1 MTTQFIHPPFPQRI
15 RALGTK
21 VREWRWPWWLALTL
35 LALPTF
41 RTFTVEGLPRS
52 FDGGLHL
59 LRLSLLDSHIRQG
72 MLLPRW
78 TPSLMLGYGY
88 PLYNFYGPGGYYVAE
103 ILHLLGMSLYYAFI
117 SAFCLLIL
125 AAGYGMF
132 LLADDI
138 FGLDGRGRRQR
149 WAAFVAATAY
159 MYGPYLL
166 VNVYQRGALAET
178 MAQALL
184 PWIFLGIR
192 RLCYARQPD
201 RYLLLTSFTLG
212 GLAIT
217 HNITLLFLPPILLV
231 YLFWHWRQTGFQLV
245 RLLWLAGSLLLAM
258 GLSAFYW
265 LPLLGERRD
274 LADTAYEIARQVWL
288 PSSVWR
294 WHNFLD
300 TNFFYQHTFFRP
312 VRLGIVQIC
321 LAVVGFVLARRRDGE
336 WIFWLGVAMISGA
349 LMGAW
354 ALPIWMS
361 NDILPVAQ
369 FTWRLLSIL
378 SFPLAL
384 FVGGAALWHNRWA
397 QAFSGIALVALVVV
411 AQVPRLGWMDVFAAE
426 GAMLSAPVFAQVEI
440 DKGVVTGGEGNS
452 SLQEFRPRWADE
464 SLVLLPETVT
474 PAADMQIS
482 IQQANDFD
490 LLATVNSA
498 SASPLRFTTFYFPG
512 WQITVDD
519 QPVEAYPSTNLGLL
533 TVDLP
538 VGTHAVQVRWVG
550 TDLQHWASRI
560 SIATLGLLLIV
571 CAWRP
576 RLRRAIWMP
585 LLLLALA
592 VGTILWPRPMTN
604 TIQPTQP
611 FTTAELTLTGYR
623 FAQPEA
629 GYLYLYPYW
638 YVHQSPSPA
647 FRLHWQLLNAQ
658 GAVISEIS
666 AQPYFN
672 TASAENWPPGT
683 LVDDAYRL
691 PLPSDMAAGTYQ
703 VRARMETALDAP
715 GEWYALGA
723 VDLAQATKR
732 AEPTY
737 PLELHFEHGI
747 ELIGYDLSADRL
759 PVTVPEAKPLAV
771 QAGQYLR
778 YTLYWQAAMP
788 PSENYHGFIHLT
800 DLLGKPL
807 VQEDQMP
814 GPLLHPP
821 LLWDNYR
828 PQSDTYLLRIPPQ
841 APSGLYWP
849 KVGLYEFETLNRLT
863 LVDGAGDAQLP
874 PIKIIGAATATP
886 QQSLTAQLGDFAQ
899 FLGYTLQTPTSAI
912 NAGTT
917 LDLTLYYRSTG
928 QTDRNYTRFVQ
939 LYSPEL
945 GMADQQDGPPQAG
958 NNPTWAWLPDE
969 EITDPVTLQIAADA
983 QPGAYDLYI
992 GFYDAADG
1000 VRVSV
1005 HDQTGAAV
1013 PEAWLKLTTIQ
1024 VSAE

>member
-1 MTTQFIHPPFPQRI
+1 MTTHSIHLPFPQRI
-15 RALGTK
+15 QQLGT
-21 VREWRWPWWLALTL
+21 RISAWHWPWWIALTL

-59 LRLSLLDSHIRQG
+59 LRLSLLDYHVRQG

-103 ILHLLGMSLYYAFI
+103 ILHLLGMSLYYAFV
-117 SAFCLLIL
+117 SAFGLLIL
-125 AAGYGMF
+125 VAGYGMF

-184 PWIFLGIR
+184 PWIFLGVR

-217 HNITLLFLPPILLV
+217 HNITLLFLPPVLLL
-231 YLFWHWRQTGFQLV
+231 YLFWHWRQTGFRLD

-265 LPLLGERRD
+265 LPLLVERHD
-274 LADTAYEIARQVWL
+274 LADTAYEIARQIWL
-288 PSSVWR
+288 PGSVWR

-312 VRLGIVQIC
+312 VRLGIVQLC
-321 LAVVGFVLARRRDGE
+321 LAVLGFLLARRRDGE
-336 WIFWLGVAMISGA
+336 WFYWLGVALISGA

-354 ALPIWMS
+354 ALPIWLS

-384 FVGGAALWHNRWA
+384 FVGGAALWNNRWA
-397 QAFSGIALVALVVV
+397 QAISGICLVALVVV

-426 GAMLSAPVFAQVEI
+426 GATLSAPVFAQIEI

-474 PAADMQIS
+474 PTADMEIS
-482 IQQANDFD
+482 VQGANDFD
-490 LLATVNSA
+490 LLATVSTA
-498 SASPLRFTTFYFPG
+498 TATSLRFTTFYFPG
-512 WQITVDD
+512 WQVTVDD
-519 QPVEAYPSTNLGLL
+519 QPVDGYPSTNLGLL

-538 VGTHAVQVRWVG
+538 AGTHAVAVRWVG
-550 TDLQHWASRI
+550 TSLQHWASRI
-560 SIATLGLLLIV
+560 SIASLLLLTLV
-571 CAWRP
+571 CLWRP
-576 RLRRAIWMP
+576 RLRRVIWLP
-585 LLLLALA
+585 LLLLGLA
-592 VGTILWPRPMTN
+592 VGTLLWPRPTTS

-611 FTTAELTLTGYR
+611 MTTDELTLAGYR

-638 YVHQSPSPA
+638 YVRQSPPPA

-658 GAVISEIS
+658 GTVVSEMS

-691 PLPSDMAAGTYQ
+691 PLPGGMAAGTYQ
-703 VRARMETALDAP
+703 VQARIETEMAAP
-715 GEWYALGA
+715 SAWYPLGQ
-723 VDLAQATKR
+723 VDLAQAADI

-737 PLELHFEHGI
+737 PLDLHFEQGI
-747 ELIGYDLSADRL
+747 DLVGYDLSADRL
-759 PVTVPEAKPLAV
+759 PVTTPVDKPLTV
-771 QAGQYLR
+771 QAGEYLR
-778 YTLYWQAAMP
+778 YTLYWQAALP

-800 DLLGKPL
+800 DQLGQPL

-828 PQSDTYLLRIPPQ
+828 PQRDTYLLRIPAQ
-841 APSGLYWP
+841 AKSGLYWP
-849 KVGLYEFETLNRLT
+849 KVGLYEFETLNRLA
-863 LVDGAGDAQLP
+863 LVDTDGDAQLP
-874 PIKIIGAATATP
+874 PIKIVSTTTATP
-886 QQSLTAQLGDFAQ
+886 QQPLEAQFGDIAQ
-899 FLGYTLQTPTSAI
+899 FLGYTLQTPTATI
-912 NAGTT
+912 QAGTQ
-917 LDLTLYYRSTG
+917 LDLTLYYRSMG
-928 QTDRNYTRFVQ
+928 QTERNYTRFVQ
-939 LYSPEL
+939 LYTPDL
-945 GMADQQDGPPQAG
+945 GMADQQDSPPQEG
-958 NNPTWAWLPDE
+958 HNPTWAWLPDE
-969 EITDPVTLQIAADA
+969 LITDQVTLQIAADA
-983 QPGAYDLYI
+983 QPGTYDLYV

-1000 VRVSV
+1000 VRVPV
-1005 HDQTGAAV
+1005 QDQAGQPIPA
-1013 PEAWLKLTTIQ
+1013 AWLKLTTVP
-1024 VSAE
+1024 VSPK

>member
-1 MTTQFIHPPFPQRI
+1 MTTQSVHPPRRQRI
-15 RALGTK
+15 RHLPTRI
-21 VREWRWPWWLALTL
+21 REWRWLWWLALTI
-35 LALPTF
+35 LALPIL
-41 RTFTVEGLPRS
+41 RIFTVEGLPRS
-52 FDGGLHL
+52 IDGGLHL
-59 LRLSLLDSHIRQG
+59 LRLSVLDYHLRQG

-88 PLYNFYGPGGYYVAE
+88 PLYNFYGPGSYYLAE
-103 ILHLLGMSLYYAFI
+103 ILHLLGMSLYAAFA
-117 SAFCLLIL
+117 SAFGLLIL

-138 FGLDGRGRRQR
+138 FGRDGQGRRQR

-166 VNVYQRGALAET
+166 INVYQRGALAET

-184 PWIFLGIR
+184 PWIFWGVR
-192 RLCYARQPD
+192 RLCYARQPE
-201 RYLLLTSFTLG
+201 RYLLLTSLTLG

-217 HNITLLFLPPILLV
+217 HNITLLFLPPVLLI
-231 YLFWHWRQTGFQLV
+231 YLGWHWRQTGFS
-245 RLLWLAGSLLLAM
+245 RERFLWLAGSLLLAM
-258 GLSAFYW
+258 GLSAFFW
-265 LPLLGERRD
+265 LPLLAERHD
-274 LADTAYEIARQVWL
+274 LADTAYAIARQIWL
-288 PSSVWR
+288 PGSAWR

-300 TNFFYQHTFFRP
+300 THFFYQQSFFRP
-312 VRLGIVQIC
+312 VRLGIVQLV
-321 LAVVGFVLARRRDGE
+321 LAVLGFVLARRRDGE
-336 WIFWLGVAMISGA
+336 WLFWLGVALISGA

-354 ALPIWMS
+354 ALPIWLS

-474 PAADMQIS
+474 PTAAVEIR
-482 IQQANDFD
+482 IEAANDFD
-490 LLATVNSA
+490 LLATVSTTVA
-498 SASPLRFTTFYFPG
+498 TPLRFTTFYFPG

-519 QPVEAYPSTNLGLL
+519 QVVEGYPSTNLGLL

-538 VGTHAVQVRWVG
+538 IGTHSVEVLWVG

-560 SIATLGLLLIV
+560 SLASLLLLLV
-571 CAWRP
+571 LCLWRP
-576 RLRRAIWMP
+576 RLRRASWLP

-592 VGTILWPRPMTN
+592 LGTIFWPRPTTSM
-604 TIQPTQP
+604 IAPAQP
-611 FTTAELTLTGYR
+611 FATEQLTLTGYR
-623 FAQPEA
+623 TAQPEA

-638 YVHQSPSPA
+638 YVRQSPAPA
-647 FRLHWQLLNAQ
+647 FRLHWQLLNEQ
-658 GAVISEIS
+658 GDLVSEIS

-691 PLPSDMAAGTYQ
+691 PLPGGMAAGTYQ
-703 VRARMETALDAP
+703 IRGRIATDLDAP
-715 GEWYALGA
+715 EAWHALGQ
-723 VDLAQATKR
+723 VDLAQAPANT
-732 AEPTY
+732 EPTY
-737 PLELHFEHGI
+737 PLDLHFEQGFD
-747 ELIGYDLSADRL
+747 LIGYDLSADRQ
-759 PVTVPEAKPLAV
+759 PVTIPEDKPLAV
-771 QAGQYLR
+771 YAGQYLR
-778 YTLYWQAAMP
+778 YTLYWKATQP
-788 PSENYHGFIHLT
+788 PPENYHGFIHLT
-800 DLLGKPL
+800 DQLGKPL

-849 KVGLYEFETLNRLT
+849 KVGLYEFETLNRLA
-863 LVDGAGDAQLP
+863 LVDTAGDAQLP
-874 PIKIIGAATATP
+874 PIKIVGATTTTP
-886 QQSLTAQLGDFAQ
+886 QQPLAAQ
-899 FLGYTLQTPTSAI
+899 FGDIAQFMGYTLQAPAGAI
-912 NAGTT
+912 KAGTQ
-917 LDLTLYYRSTG
+917 LDLTLHYRSTG
-928 QTDRNYTRFVQ
+928 QTERNYTRFVQ
-939 LYSPEL
+939 LYAPDL
-945 GMADQQDGPPQAG
+945 GMADQQDGPPQGG

-969 EITDPVTLQIAADA
+969 VISDPVTLQIAADA
-983 QPGAYDLYI
+983 QPGAYDLYV

-1000 VRVSV
+1000 VRLPVQ
-1005 HDQTGAAV
+1005 DQAGQPI

-1024 VSAE
+1024 VHAE